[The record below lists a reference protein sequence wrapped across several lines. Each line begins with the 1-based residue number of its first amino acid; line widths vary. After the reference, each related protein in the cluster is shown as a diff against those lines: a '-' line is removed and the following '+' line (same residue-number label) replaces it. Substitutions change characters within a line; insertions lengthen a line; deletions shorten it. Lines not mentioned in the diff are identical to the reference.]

1 VKVIQLTP
9 QDNVA
14 VLVEPGKKGDHV
26 DNIDDL
32 VLQEDIPQSHKITL
46 TDIKQGEPIRR
57 YGVVLGYALHDF
69 PKGSWINETSLK
81 LPPSPALDALRANP
95 DFKEPENIRAPK
107 TPYFMGYANDPSF
120 SEYSG
125 TRNILAIHTT
135 VQCVIGIVNAA
146 IVKIKNQLMA
156 KYPNVDDVI
165 AINHQYGCGV
175 AINAENAEIPI
186 NGLRNLLHHPNFGGQ
201 IMCVSLGCE
210 KLTPQMLLQDQCT
223 PDNLVI
229 LQAQHG
235 FKGMID
241 AIFNMADKK
250 LAKLNERK
258 RTKQPLDKLLIGL
271 QCGGSDAFSG
281 VSGNTSVGYAADML
295 VKAGA
300 TVMFSEVSEVRDGVE
315 FIANR
320 ITSPETCNVFK
331 QQVSWY
337 DNYLAKGKVDRSANP
352 SPGNKKGGLSTIVEK
367 SMGSIAKSGSLEV
380 KEVLTPGGI
389 PTKHGMIFAA
399 TPASDLV
406 CGTMQMCSGATLQV
420 FVTGRGTPYGL
431 AALPVL
437 KVCTRNEL
445 KEKWPDVI
453 DINTGSVLTDDTSIE
468 DMGESICDTILNV
481 ASGTD
486 KPFTEQYGIYNDI
499 CLFNPAPIT

>member
-1 VKVIQLTP
+1 MKVIQLTP

-14 VLVEPGKKGDHV
+14 VLVEPGKKGDTV
-26 DNIDDL
+26 DNIPNL
-32 VLQEDIPQSHKITL
+32 TLREDIPQSHKITL
-46 TDIKQGEPIRR
+46 EDVKKGEPIRR
-57 YGVVLGYALHDF
+57 YGVVLGYALKDF

-81 LPPSPALDALRANP
+81 LPKSPALEALHANP
-95 DFKEPENIRAPK
+95 DFKEPDNIRPVK
-107 TPYFMGYANDPSF
+107 QNYFMGYANDPEF
-120 SEYSG
+120 SPYAG

-146 IVKIKNQLMA
+146 IAYIKQNILP
-156 KYPNVDDVI
+156 KYPHVDDVI

-175 AINAENAEIPI
+175 AINAENAAIPI
-186 NGLRNLLHHPNFGGQ
+186 NALRSLLHHPNFGGQ

-210 KLTPQMLLQDQCT
+210 KLTPQMLLQDECK
-223 PDNLVI
+223 PENLVI

-235 FKGMID
+235 FKGMLH
-241 AIFNMADKK
+241 AIIEMAETKLKK
-250 LAKLNERK
+250 LDERR
-258 RTKQPLDKLLIGL
+258 RTKQPLSKLLIGL

-300 TVMFSEVSEVRDGVE
+300 TVMFSEVSEVRDGVQ

-320 ITSPETCNVFK
+320 ITSPATCEKFK
-331 QQVSWY
+331 QQVGWY
-337 DNYLAKGKVDRSANP
+337 DKYLAAGGVDRSANP

-367 SMGSIAKSGSLEV
+367 SMGSIAKSGSLEI
-380 KEVLTPGGI
+380 KEVLTPGER
-389 PTKHGMIFAA
+389 PHKHGMIFAA

-445 KEKWPDVI
+445 KQRWNDVI

-468 DMGESICDTILNV
+468 DMGESVCNTILRV
-481 ASGTD
+481 ADGD
-486 KPFTEQYGIYNDI
+486 QQPFTEQYGIYNDI
-499 CLFNPAPIT
+499 CLFNPTPNT

>member
-1 VKVIQLTP
+1 MKVIQLTP

-14 VLVEPGKKGDHV
+14 VLVEPGKKGDRV
-26 DNIDDL
+26 DNIPDL

-46 TDIKQGEPIRR
+46 EDVKKGEPIRR
-57 YGVVLGYALHDF
+57 YGVVLGYALKDF

-81 LPPSPALDALRANP
+81 LPASPALDALHANP
-95 DFKEPENIRAPK
+95 DFKEPQNIRPVK
-107 TPYFMGYANDPSF
+107 QNYFMGFANDPEF

-135 VQCVIGIVNAA
+135 VQCTIGIVNAA
-146 IVKIKNQLMA
+146 IKKIKQDLMQ

-175 AINAENAEIPI
+175 AINAENADIPI
-186 NGLRNLLHHPNFGGQ
+186 NSLRHLLHHPNFGGQ

-210 KLTPQMLLQDQCT
+210 KLTPQMLLGDYCQ
-223 PDNLVI
+223 PENLVI
-229 LQAQHG
+229 LQEQHG

-241 AIFNMADKK
+241 AIYNMADKK
-250 LAKLNERK
+250 LAKLNQRT
-258 RTKQPLDKLLIGL
+258 RTKQPLSKLLIGL

-300 TVMFSEVSEVRDGVE
+300 TVMFSEVTEVRDGVQ

-320 ITSPETCNVFK
+320 ITTPETCEKFK
-331 QQVSWY
+331 EQVGWY
-337 DNYLAKGKVDRSANP
+337 DDYLAKAKVDRSANP

-367 SMGSIAKSGSLEV
+367 SMGSIAKSGSLEI
-380 KEVLTPGGI
+380 KEVLTPGEI
-389 PTKHGMIFAA
+389 PSKHGMIFAA

-406 CGTMQMCSGATLQV
+406 CGTEQMCSGATLQV

-445 KEKWPDVI
+445 KEKWHDVI
-453 DINTGSVLTDDTSIE
+453 DINTGSVLTDDTSIQ
-468 DMGESICDTILNV
+468 DMGESICNTILKV
-481 ASGTD
+481 AGGTQ

-499 CLFNPAPIT
+499 CLFNPAPNT